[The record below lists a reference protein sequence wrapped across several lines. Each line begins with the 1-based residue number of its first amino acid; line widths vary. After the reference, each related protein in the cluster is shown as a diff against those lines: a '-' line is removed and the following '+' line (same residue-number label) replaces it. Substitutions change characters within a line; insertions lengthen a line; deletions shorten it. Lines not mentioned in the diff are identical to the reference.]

1 MMHASFDKEKAIRDL
16 LVMQKLKVRSEQDKG
31 LTQFVQS
38 IIKSIICKPDI
49 YELSQIIKRT

>member
-49 YELSQIIKRT
+49 YELSQIINRA